1 MIKTVWQYF
10 VAFSYLL
17 TITDLF
23 MPRRTKAD
31 AEATRNALLDAA
43 EDLFLEQG
51 VSKTSLEQI
60 ARHAGMT
67 RGAVYWH
74 FRDKTALFDAM
85 QARAQLSFEAL
96 REDLKAAA
104 DGKDPVACLRV
115 NFKRAFTLMQEPRV
129 KRVHTILLFRNEFYD
144 KASTRDGQV
153 DTVTDCTQLITRAI
167 EEAQRQGHHL
177 YCTPSLLSR
186 CIFSAIN
193 GLIDDWLRQ
202 PEAFDLV
209 EKGEAMVDLLLD
221 RLISD

>member
-1 MIKTVWQYF
+1 
-10 VAFSYLL
+10 
-17 TITDLF
+17 

-31 AEATRNALLDAA
+31 AETTRNTLLDAA
-43 EDLFLEQG
+43 EDLFLERG

-74 FRDKTALFDAM
+74 FRDKDALFDAM

-96 REDLKAAA
+96 REELRAAA
-104 DGKDPVACLRV
+104 DGEDPVTCLRR
-115 NFKRAFTLMQEPRV
+115 NFKRVFTMMQEPRV

-144 KASTRDGQV
+144 KASTRDGNA
-153 DTVTDCTQLITRAI
+153 DTVTECTTLITRAI
-167 EEAQRQGHHL
+167 EEAQKQGHHL

-186 CIFSAIN
+186 CIFSAMS
-193 GLIDDWLRQ
+193 GLIDDWLRA
-202 PEAFDLV
+202 PVAFDLV
-209 EKGEAMVDLLLD
+209 SEGEAMVDLLLD